1 MQIYVDILVQLHAE
15 MIVVVDV
22 KTDVVEAALVR
33 IALDHVDLV
42 ATEDVQIYA
51 LMDAKQDAKIRVQ
64 MAVAH
69 VLMLVQM
76 HVLTVLIH
84 ADNRAALDARVV
96 AKAAAKQTVPM
107 TVLLIVLQRAAA
119 PVLELTDLRVDQYKT
134 LLQTTQEVKYL

>member
-96 AKAAAKQTVPM
+96 AKVVVKQIVPM
-107 TVLLIVLQRAAA
+107 TVLLLALLLVVEH
-119 PVLELTDLRVDQYKT
+119 VLELMDLRVVQHKT
-134 LLQTTQEVKYL
+134 LLKII